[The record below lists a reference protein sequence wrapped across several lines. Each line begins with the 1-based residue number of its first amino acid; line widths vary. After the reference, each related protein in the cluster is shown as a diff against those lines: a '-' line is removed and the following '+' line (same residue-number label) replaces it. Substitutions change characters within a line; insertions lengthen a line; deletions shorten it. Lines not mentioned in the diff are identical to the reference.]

1 MSRRALGLI
10 VAGVGLVVV
19 FISAAADLIGISSG
33 GSAEM
38 FGNRQIIGTVLG
50 AVVVVAGLAVSFLP
64 VRRAA
69 RRRKAAARPTQPIK
83 HRRKR

>member
-1 MSRRALGLI
+1 MSRRMLGWI

-19 FISAAADLIGISSG
+19 FISAAADVIGISSG

-50 AVVVVAGLAVSFLP
+50 VVAVVAGLAVSYLP
-64 VRRAA
+64 ARRSAN
-69 RRRKAAARPTQPIK
+69 RRKAAERPRQPIK
-83 HRRKR
+83 HRRKG

>member
-1 MSRRALGLI
+1 MSRRVVGWI

-19 FISAAADLIGISSG
+19 FISAAADVIGISSG

-38 FGNRQIIGTVLG
+38 FGNRQIIGTVIG
-50 AVVVVAGLAVSFLP
+50 AVVVAAGLAVSYLP
-64 VRRAA
+64 ARRSA
-69 RRRKAAARPTQPIK
+69 RRRKAAERPTQPIK

>member
-1 MSRRALGLI
+1 MSRRVVGWI

-19 FISAAADLIGISSG
+19 FISAAADVIGISSG

-38 FGNRQIIGTVLG
+38 FGNRQIIGTIVG
-50 AVVVVAGLAVSFLP
+50 AVVVAAGLAVSYLP
-64 VRRAA
+64 ARRAA
-69 RRRKAAARPTQPIK
+69 SRRKAAERPTQPIK

>member
-1 MSRRALGLI
+1 MSRRVVGWI

-19 FISAAADLIGISSG
+19 FISAAADVIGISSG

-38 FGNRQIIGTVLG
+38 FGNRQIIGTVIG
-50 AVVVVAGLAVSFLP
+50 AVVVAAGLAVSYLP
-64 VRRAA
+64 ARRSA
-69 RRRKAAARPTQPIK
+69 RRRTAAERPPQPIK

>member
-1 MSRRALGLI
+1 VGWI

-19 FISAAADLIGISSG
+19 FISAAADVIGISSG

-38 FGNRQIIGTVLG
+38 FGNRQIIGTIVG
-50 AVVVVAGLAVSFLP
+50 AVVAAAGLAVSYLP
-64 VRRAA
+64 ARRAA
-69 RRRKAAARPTQPIK
+69 SRRKAAERPTQPIK

>member
-1 MSRRALGLI
+1 VSRRVVGWI

-19 FISAAADLIGISSG
+19 FISAAADVIGISSG

-38 FGNRQIIGTVLG
+38 FGNRQIIGTIVG
-50 AVVVVAGLAVSFLP
+50 AVVAAAGLAVSYLP
-64 VRRAA
+64 ARRAA
-69 RRRKAAARPTQPIK
+69 SRRKAAERPTQPIK

>member
-10 VAGVGLVVV
+10 VAAVGLVVI

-64 VRRAA
+64 ARRAA
-69 RRRKAAARPTQPIK
+69 HRRKAAARPTQPIK